1 MVKNLPLLLA
11 MIAIG
16 GSATLI
22 INQTAYLPDILF
34 WPLVVLSVILN
45 IWGVIGLILHFW
57 VRKVEG

>member
-11 MIAIG
+11 MVAIG

-22 INQTAYLPDILF
+22 INQTTHIPDILF

-45 IWGVIGLILHFW
+45 IWGVIGLILHLW